1 MKLSSIFGKK
11 IISKAGKSGYVISVY
26 ADGGKICGL
35 VCADENENEFFVGA
49 DSIKSVKTN
58 IAYKGGTT
66 EKINGSPVTLGKPVF
81 DGEGEYYGDLTDFT
95 VENNELVCAH
105 VGIKKFSCGD
115 IAVGDA
121 VIIKNSAQILKS
133 DVKKGNRVII
143 KRGTPLTPE
152 ILDKARKKGEYVQTK
167 LKTI

>member
-58 IAYKGGTT
+58 IAYKG
-66 EKINGSPVTLGKPVF
+66 
-81 DGEGEYYGDLTDFT
+81 
-95 VENNELVCAH
+95 
-105 VGIKKFSCGD
+105 
-115 IAVGDA
+115 
-121 VIIKNSAQILKS
+121 
-133 DVKKGNRVII
+133 
-143 KRGTPLTPE
+143 
-152 ILDKARKKGEYVQTK
+152 
-167 LKTI
+167 